1 MSLAIHISEGK
12 DILLSKIGEKNVH
25 NDKDYI
31 FKIECLF
38 NLGGSTA
45 GWSCL
50 KGFEDLIKSHEE
62 SLEI

>member
-1 MSLAIHISEGK
+1 MSPAIHISEGK

-45 GWSCL
+45 G
-50 KGFEDLIKSHEE
+50 
-62 SLEI
+62 